1 MDTNGAKVTDETSA
15 KQQERLV
22 ASQRTAR
29 QAWQRLWLR
38 MQSITPRGLV
48 RFLLVLIA
56 LAGLIWLITNAF
68 QSLATFII
76 GIMIA
81 YITLPIVD
89 WLDRFLPRWL
99 AVLLVII
106 GEIALVGVFLALLIP
121 AVVQEIQRF
130 VQYLPKPDQLRA
142 YFNQL
147 AQRTHAWPEPVRVF
161 LQGGLQTT
169 AARVQNNFSQYIVNL
184 ISATLRGVL
193 GLLTAFSFLL
203 GLLVIPTW
211 IFAVLNDQHKGV
223 KAIDRILPDWLR
235 PDFWAVTHIL
245 DRTFRV
251 YFREL
256 VVMAFAVGI
265 VTYAGLVL
273 LERLGVQGIPF
284 PILLAMLAGFTD
296 FIPSI
301 GFLLGTI
308 PAVLFGLLNGSW
320 QTSLAILVLYIAIHF
335 LRNRLLSP
343 LFASDSV
350 KIHPAIL
357 VVILVIAS
365 QFGLIWLFLG
375 APLAQITYDLYR
387 YVYGR
392 VSDPPRPAGL
402 MPGEPLP
409 TTREIGTNKR
419 MMVPFPTSNA
429 SQNNVPLPP
438 EKVS

>member
-1 MDTNGAKVTDETSA
+1 MSINGAKVTEVPSEQ
-15 KQQERLV
+15 QQEQLV
-22 ASQRTAR
+22 VSQSKAR

-38 MQSITPRGLV
+38 IQSITPSGLV
-48 RFLLVLIA
+48 RFLLVLLA
-56 LAGLIWLITNAF
+56 LAGLLWLITSAF
-68 QSLATFII
+68 QSLATFVV

-81 YITLPIVD
+81 YITLPIVN

-99 AVLLVII
+99 AVLIVIL

-121 AVVQEIQRF
+121 AVVGEIQRF
-130 VQYLPKPDQLRA
+130 VQTLPKPDQVSA

-147 AQRTHAWPEPVRVF
+147 AQHVRSWPEPVRVF
-161 LQGGLQTT
+161 LQGGLRTT
-169 AARVQNNFSQYIVNL
+169 TVRVQNNFSQYIVNL
-184 ISATLRGVL
+184 ISAMLSGVL

-211 IFAVLNDQHKGV
+211 IFAVLNDQRKGV
-223 KAIDRILPDWLR
+223 QAIDRILPEWLR
-235 PDFWAVTHIL
+235 PDFWAVAHIL

-256 VVMAFAVGI
+256 VVMAVAVGL
-265 VTYAGLVL
+265 VTFGGLVL

-284 PILLAMLAGFTD
+284 PVLLAMLAGFTD

-320 QTSLAILVLYIAIHF
+320 ETALAILVLYIAIHF
-335 LRNRLLSP
+335 LRNRFLSP
-343 LFASDSV
+343 IFASDSV

-375 APLAQITYDLYR
+375 APIAQITYDLFR

-409 TTREIGTNKR
+409 ITRMKGTNRR
-419 MMVPFPTSNA
+419 MMVPFPTS
-429 SQNNVPLPP
+429 SSSRNNVSTPT

>member
-1 MDTNGAKVTDETSA
+1 MNGAKVVDETSA

-29 QAWQRLWLR
+29 QAWHRLWLR
-38 MQSITPRGLV
+38 VQSITPRGLM

-56 LAGLIWLITNAF
+56 LAALIWLITSAF

-89 WLDRFLPRWL
+89 RLDRFLPRWL
-99 AVLLVII
+99 AVLLVIL
-106 GEIALVGVFLALLIP
+106 GEIALIGVFLALLIP
-121 AVVQEIQRF
+121 ALVEQIQRF
-130 VQYLPKPDQLRA
+130 VQYLPQPDQLRA

-147 AQRTHAWPEPVRVF
+147 AQRTHGWPEPVRVF

-235 PDFWAVTHIL
+235 PDFWAVAHIL

-256 VVMAFAVGI
+256 VVMAFAVGF

-284 PILLAMLAGFTD
+284 PVLLAMLAGFTD

-320 QTSLAILVLYIAIHF
+320 QTALAILVLYIAIHF
-335 LRNRLLSP
+335 LRNHLLSP

-409 TTREIGTNKR
+409 TTSEKVTNKR
-419 MMVPFPTSNA
+419 MMVPFPTSNS
-429 SQNNVPLPP
+429 SQNNVPLPS